1 MKATNVII
9 IGGGAI
15 ALLYF
20 LKNRKVKTISI
31 AKPNVSTIPTTGGAT
46 TGGATAGT
54 SQVTSFPTPPQSN
67 EPEQVFG
74 LGLPT
79 GMDLPILTAGTGIPT
94 EVAIQQGGVS
104 TTPEPVKESPQPSQP
119 INDIIEPIKE
129 PRLPINDDPY
139 KGQIGGFPQYPAP
152 PQPID
157 DIIEPIRFPMPSII
171 DPISIEV
178 TNPSVFT
185 KEPNYIAPAMP
196 NIFEQIYD
204 YVMPSK
210 PIYSQPVDVIV
221 EPIIEPRRLYDI
233 DPISIEV
240 TNPSVF
246 TKEPNYVMPVI
257 QNSYQQEFSNVDREL
272 FNMNQDIYSI

>member
-31 AKPNVSTIPTTGGAT
+31 AKPNVTTTPTTGGAR

-54 SQVTSFPTPPQSN
+54 SQVTSFPIVEPSN

-79 GMDLPILTAGTGIPT
+79 GMDLPILTAGNGIPT
-94 EVAIQQGGVS
+94 EVAIQQGGVN
-104 TTPEPVKESPQPSQP
+104 TTPEPVKEISQP
-119 INDIIEPIKE
+119 IQ
-129 PRLPINDDPY
+129 R
-139 KGQIGGFPQYPAP
+139 
-152 PQPID
+152 ID
-157 DIIEPIRFPMPSII
+157 NIIEPIRFPNPNII

-185 KEPNYIAPAMP
+185 KEPNYVAPAMP

-204 YVMPSK
+204 YVMPST
-210 PIYSQPVDVIV
+210 PIYSQPIDVIV
-221 EPIIEPRRLYDI
+221 EPIREPIQTII
-233 DPISIEV
+233 DPITIEA
-240 TNPSVF
+240 TNPSLF
-246 TKEPNYVMPVI
+246 KKEPYYVAPVM
-257 QNSYQQEFSNVDREL
+257 QNTYQQEFNSVDREL
-272 FNMNQDIYSI
+272 FNINQDILSI